1 MQLQCWRAC
10 CELVSLGVTLKTC
23 KVWAGRGT
31 WDAQMPSD
39 AAAYTLS
46 FLFLLF
52 PLLEQIFPCWYKRVA
67 QPPDAWALISIVGVK
82 YACLICRHLHR
93 CSAYLVFLEPS
104 NLLRVDWILTCLICP
119 ALISWTSLSYLW
131 PSLHAD
137 IFSLNLFGRR
147 QKAKEKA
154 LRKMKKLM
162 AKSGPALSDKIT
174 RWSESVLC
182 DPAFANTLVRLTQEN
197 RKNCAVCLG

>member
-23 KVWAGRGT
+23 KEWAGGGT

-82 YACLICRHLHR
+82 YACLICRHLQSMQCLSCIFR
-93 CSAYLVFLEPS
+93 TEQSATGWLDFD
-104 NLLRVDWILTCLICP
+104 LLNMSSADLMD
-119 ALISWTSLSYLW
+119 SLAYLW

>member
-1 MQLQCWRAC
+1 MLQIYFWQVKRTPLKTATKNVLTLHSDSHWLQMQLQCWRAC

-23 KVWAGRGT
+23 KEWAGGGT

-93 CSAYLVFLEPS
+93 CSTYLVFLEPS

-119 ALISWTSLSYLW
+119 ALISWTLL
-131 PSLHAD
+131 P
-137 IFSLNLFGRR
+137 I
-147 QKAKEKA
+147 
-154 LRKMKKLM
+154 
-162 AKSGPALSDKIT
+162 SGL
-174 RWSESVLC
+174 LC
-182 DPAFANTLVRLTQEN
+182 TLISSH
-197 RKNCAVCLG
+197 